1 MSYREHYSYSFEN
14 TSLAAGAGTTFAD
27 TLVNLDSDADF
38 EVMSRIHVATSDRIR
53 CRFTDDSFGR
63 YAQNVSTDLRLL
75 SGRALPLWA
84 QTGTIYMMS
93 FFPHILSTPYML
105 SAGCVVTTS
114 FADASGLE
122 NSIRETWH
130 GAKIQ
135 GRADEKAPWDREWN
149 QEVPFDYS
157 TGLLSVTA
165 NGTRSYSLNIGM
177 DAHFLVE
184 QLVASRTGACLIT
197 IKDGS
202 TDRQW
207 MDRAAHIDNLF
218 GSAIHPHVLLA
229 KRFVTRGA
237 PISIG
242 ITDLSGAANTVE
254 LGFVG
259 TKCFGT
265 IRGLDDIRPVQRG

>member
-1 MSYREHYSYSFEN
+1 MSYREYYSYSFEN
-14 TSLAAGAGTTFAD
+14 TSLAAGAGATFED
-27 TLVNLDSDADF
+27 TLVSLDSDADF
-38 EVMSRIHVATSDRIR
+38 EVMSRTHVATSDRIR

-63 YAQNVSTDLRLL
+63 YQQNVNTDLRMI
-75 SGRALPLWA
+75 SGRSLPLWA

-93 FFPHILSTPYML
+93 FYPKVLSTPLQL
-105 SAGCVVTTS
+105 SAGCVVTAS
-114 FADASGLE
+114 FADASGLA
-122 NSIRETWH
+122 NSIRQTWH

-135 GRADEKAPWDREWN
+135 GKANEKAPWEREWD
-149 QEVPFDYS
+149 QELPFDYS
-157 TGLLSVTA
+157 TGLLSVGA
-165 NGTRSYSLNIGM
+165 SGTQSYSLNIGM

-184 QLVASRTGACLIT
+184 QLMASRTGACLIT

-207 MDRAAHIDNLF
+207 MDRGVHIDNLC
-218 GSAIHPHVLLA
+218 GSAIDPHVLLA
-229 KRFVTRGA
+229 KRFVMRGA

-254 LGFVG
+254 IVFSG
-259 TKCFGT
+259 TKCFGS